1 VICANFFPCAEDLH
15 HCLPVEKSPR
25 RLFLNRR
32 DLWMSSLRKPRE
44 AEREL
49 NRHSDTLVPL
59 EVRGGR
65 RRAKA

>member
-1 VICANFFPCAEDLH
+1 
-15 HCLPVEKSPR
+15 
-25 RLFLNRR
+25 
-32 DLWMSSLRKPRE
+32 LWMSSLRKPRE